1 MESVGYHDE
10 LWRSLPR
17 GLPPAHRQLRER
29 FLRERYRSLA
39 GESDRPLATEPSR
52 PPLGGV
58 PRVLDLGCGEGHF
71 AGVLRDEGAEV
82 VGVEVAQEA
91 VRRAQAAHPGLDVR
105 LVAPGGPWPFEDSF
119 FDLVWA
125 GEVIEHVADTQAWLS
140 EVRRVLR
147 SGGVLVLST
156 PDHGPLSILAMA
168 LRPSR
173 FDACFDPRSDHL
185 RFYTRRSLA
194 LLLGDFGF
202 CEVTVRGAGGVPGAR
217 AVLLAYA
224 RRGRF

>member
-1 MESVGYHDE
+1 MPSADHHDE

-17 GLPPAHRQLRER
+17 GLPPAHRRLRER
-29 FLRERYRSLA
+29 FLRERYRDLA
-39 GESDRPLATEPSR
+39 GELDRPLATGPSR
-52 PPLGGV
+52 PPLGRA

-71 AGVLRDEGAEV
+71 AGLLDEEGAEV
-82 VGVEVAQEA
+82 VAVEVAPEA

-105 LVAPGGPWPFEDSF
+105 LVAPGERLPFEDSL

-125 GEVIEHVADTQAWLS
+125 GEVIEHVAYTQAWLS

-147 SGGVLVLST
+147 SGGVLLLST

-168 LRPSR
+168 VRPRR

-224 RRGRF
+224 RRARF